1 MRAAETVAEDGSA
14 VGSLDPTAGTISTGE
29 RLLVARLRI
38 SSGTSTS
45 FFTSS
50 RPSHFRCHL
59 SRRKHARDGNLQHG
73 IARGLLSQSAHSHRS
88 ALKGLGTLPATAE
101 IGDARLLSAAVAPPR
116 PTISS
121 RSRTVAHAINPPSG
135 FVNRLSSDLRW
146 SRTSR
151 TDILLCGRL
160 LRFTA
165 DRKSQDCAV
174 NHLSAKLTINPVEAA
189 CSCKNVRDI
198 RVNIDRPG
206 FTLNP
211 TSCNTMSISGTLTSN
226 FAQSSTVS
234 SPFQASSCQSL
245 KFAPKFSVSTNG
257 KTSKA
262 NGASLNVKL
271 TYPPNAIG
279 FYANL
284 AKAKVSLPKQL
295 PSRLTTLQKAC
306 TSQVFDQNWPRTPTC
321 APQSSRCRANSPR
334 RTGLG

>member
-1 MRAAETVAEDGSA
+1 M
-14 VGSLDPTAGTISTGE
+14 
-29 RLLVARLRI
+29 
-38 SSGTSTS
+38 
-45 FFTSS
+45 
-50 RPSHFRCHL
+50 
-59 SRRKHARDGNLQHG
+59 
-73 IARGLLSQSAHSHRS
+73 
-88 ALKGLGTLPATAE
+88 
-101 IGDARLLSAAVAPPR
+101 
-116 PTISS
+116 
-121 RSRTVAHAINPPSG
+121 
-135 FVNRLSSDLRW
+135 
-146 SRTSR
+146 
-151 TDILLCGRL
+151 
-160 LRFTA
+160 
-165 DRKSQDCAV
+165 
-174 NHLSAKLTINPVEAA
+174 
-189 CSCKNVRDI
+189 RDI

-306 TSQVFDQNWPRTPTC
+306 TSQVFDQN
-321 APQSSRCRANSPR
+321 
-334 RTGLG
+334 